1 MCLPRV
7 KSKLDLED
15 QEVPVAQ
22 YCSPQRSF
30 REKITDFFYSSEEAA
45 EEDREGSVSPTMPVL
60 LPQVAAFFHRDPS
73 ACPLAPATCLLARG
87 GRDLLIEN
95 EARQGKKWTEKWETR
110 RNARREMGKKW
121 EMRWNSRREMGI
133 K

>member
-73 ACPLAPATCLLARG
+73 ACPLAPATCLLATITCHQPPG
-87 GRDLLIEN
+87 YYCLSSCHLVADIY
-95 EARQGKKWTEKWETR
+95 
-110 RNARREMGKKW
+110 
-121 EMRWNSRREMGI
+121 
-133 K
+133 